1 MPGLAEHMLNHDTLT
16 LCLRPGQVSSSATH
30 FRGFVQSL
38 LTFPLPMWRVASR
51 LGGRTLALQS
61 TITAVILGIV
71 FIALHLAEL
80 GVRLHNVHNQAL
92 TSSACQ
98 T

>member
-30 FRGFVQSL
+30 FRGFLQSL

-80 GVRLHNVHNQAL
+80 GVRLQIFNIM
-92 TSSACQ
+92 S
-98 T
+98 